1 MSTHWETYA
10 VLRFASLALIGSL
23 TLSASPATLAASTA
37 SYDSFGRLKSLVS
50 ESHTTTYTYDNVGNR
65 TARTV
70 ATGGLTTSLDVGVDG
85 NATPGGSVVV
95 YHKIAYAVTV
105 SNFSGVAASTV
116 SLTVTPAANMTLL
129 ATSAPGWT
137 CSGVSTVTCTLAS
150 LAAGADVTLS
160 FDYRPTAVNS
170 NAAVTIG
177 VSSAGTDIQPANN
190 SDIVTS
196 VVMSSGSTTDVDGD
210 GMADTWESTNGL
222 SATNGDDGASN
233 TDGDG
238 WTALTEFVNGTNPN
252 KADTDGDSLNDDV
265 DPQPLFNPGWM
276 VPILQMLN

>member
-1 MSTHWETYA
+1 MSTHWKTYA
-10 VLRFASLALIGSL
+10 RRSAWLALIGSMAAGV
-23 TLSASPATLAASTA
+23 SSPLLAASTA
-37 SYDSFGRLKSLVS
+37 SYDPFGRLKSLIS

-70 ATGGLTTSLDVGVDG
+70 ATGGLATSLDVGVDG

-105 SNFSGVAASTV
+105 SNFSGIAASTV

-129 ATSAPGWT
+129 ASSAPGWT

-150 LAAGADVTLS
+150 LAAGADLTLS
-160 FDYRPTAVNS
+160 FDYRPTAVNA

-238 WTALTEFVNGTNPN
+238 WTALTEYVNGTDPN
-252 KADTDGDSLNDDV
+252 NGDTDGDSLKDDI
-265 DPQPLFNPGWM
+265 DPNPLFNPAWIT
-276 VPILQMLN
+276 PALQLLR